1 MAYSTTKYDA
11 VIGKDI
17 DGNYIVL
24 DYTFMDG
31 ERTGAVGE
39 VVAPISPE
47 ECDEAIS
54 AGSLEEY
61 YEDAWREDAG
71 SQNGT
76 VLGLS
81 DWVRYN
87 EFDLIDYRFDRS
99 SLVEEFANIDGG
111 ATDIIGCG
119 RIFPLTLAEV
129 YRPDLVALIEVLEK

>member
-1 MAYSTTKYDA
+1 MAYTTTTYDK
-11 VIGKDI
+11 VIGRDAA
-17 DGNYIVL
+17 DNYIVL

-31 ERTGAVGE
+31 DRTGAVGKI
-39 VVAPISPE
+39 VAPISPE
-47 ECDEAIS
+47 EYVEAIS

-81 DWVRYN
+81 DWVRYD
-87 EFDLIDYRFDRS
+87 EFDLIEIRFDRS
-99 SLVEEFANIDGG
+99 PVVEEFANIDGG
-111 ATDIIGCG
+111 ATDIIGSG

-129 YRPDLVALIEVLEK
+129 YRPDLVALIEDAEK